1 MKVQFAVAMAAVA
14 CVGLA
19 ACGDGGQPKGQVVA
33 KVGKEEVTAL
43 DLQTALAG
51 FNAPNAQVR
60 KAAEQQALAQIVQRK
75 LLSQAARKQKL
86 DKTPEFARE
95 QQQLTETLLI
105 RDWQERLVK
114 SVPAPNAD
122 EVNQFIAQH
131 PDLYSARKRFAVDVV
146 RFVAPNDPTLGKALQ
161 PMHTL
166 DEVRALLTE
175 RKIPFANNAT
185 QIDALAVDPRF
196 VDQLL
201 KLKPDDVF
209 IVPQANNVVIA
220 GHISGI
226 KVDPVPNDLAVR
238 HATEFLRRQRV
249 QETVNR
255 QFGSVVQQGLKEVKY
270 AKGYEPPKP
279 AAKAPANPG
288 AAPAAAPTA
297 AAPAGAAPPAAKA
310 PG

>member
-14 CVGLA
+14 CVSLA
-19 ACGDGGQPKGQVVA
+19 ACGNGGQPKGQVVA

-43 DLQTALAG
+43 DLQSALAG
-51 FNAPNAQVR
+51 FKAPNAQVR

-75 LLSQAARKQKL
+75 LLAQAARKQKL
-86 DKTPEFARE
+86 DKTPEFARQ

-114 SVPAPNAD
+114 SVPPPNPD

-131 PDLYSARKRFAVDVV
+131 PDLYGARKVFAVDVV
-146 RFVAPNDPTLGKALQ
+146 RFVAPNDPTFAKTLQ

-166 DEVRALLTE
+166 DEVRTLLTE

-209 IVPQANNVVIA
+209 IVPQGNNTVIA

-226 KVDPVPNDLAVR
+226 KVAPVPNDVATR
-238 HATEFLRRQRV
+238 HATEYLRRLRV
-249 QETVNR
+249 QEAVNR

-270 AKGYEPPKP
+270 AKGYEAPKP
-279 AAKAPANPG
+279 AAVATAKPG
-288 AAPAAAPTA
+288 AAPA
-297 AAPAGAAPPAAKA
+297 GAPPAAA
-310 PG
+310 PPVAKTPG